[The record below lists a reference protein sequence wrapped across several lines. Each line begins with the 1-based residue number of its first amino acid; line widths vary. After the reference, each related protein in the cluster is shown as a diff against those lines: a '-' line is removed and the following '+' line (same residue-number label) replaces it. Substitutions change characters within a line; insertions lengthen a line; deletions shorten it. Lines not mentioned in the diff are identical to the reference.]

1 MRGGGGRGDGGA
13 SRGSVLTLS
22 ASGLALLAT
31 TLQSSE
37 KLTLLA
43 RNASQK
49 NQDCFG
55 VICCDYNH
63 VQDDMNVFVLVI
75 KNY

>member
-1 MRGGGGRGDGGA
+1 MKVRGGGGRGDGGT

-43 RNASQK
+43 RNARQK
-49 NQDCFG
+49 TKIVLARFV
-55 VICCDYNH
+55 VITI
-63 VQDDMNVFVLVI
+63 MSRMT
-75 KNY
+75 